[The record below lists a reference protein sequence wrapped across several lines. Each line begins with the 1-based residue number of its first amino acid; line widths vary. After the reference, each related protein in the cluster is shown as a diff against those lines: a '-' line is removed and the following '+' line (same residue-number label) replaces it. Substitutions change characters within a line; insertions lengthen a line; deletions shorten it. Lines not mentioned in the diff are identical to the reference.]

1 MLRAGE
7 PSLVSKSEPGGIVS
21 VCRHTLLLRV
31 LIASVVLLGI
41 TIPAAQ
47 AETPQQQQDR
57 LRAQRSQVAKDVDA
71 LKAADAKT
79 TAELA
84 RLQGELSRRQA
95 TADKANRAKARADA
109 DLRDAEAAVTKARKR
124 YNTLNAQADAL
135 VVQSFI
141 SPGDEALDL
150 FKAGSLTDAAV
161 KRSLEEM
168 QAESDARLLRDLTSA
183 RHRLDT
189 DQDRKEEA
197 ASTADASDARAT
209 KAVQQMKAARDKQ
222 QAFVAKVRKQLD
234 AKLAEADALKQV
246 DAALSKQIAAQQA
259 ALAAQLPPAPA
270 SGDGSPTAIASVPGG
285 LATVACPGGGSITV
299 AGSIADQVAALLG
312 AANADGVQLCGG
324 GYRDPAEQIALRKAH
339 CGPTNYDI
347 YQKPS
352 SECDPPTAPP
362 GTSQH
367 EVGLAIDFTCNGGGV
382 VTTGDVCWDWLS
394 AHASEYGLYNLPS
407 ESWHWSTTAT

>member
-1 MLRAGE
+1 
-7 PSLVSKSEPGGIVS
+7 
-21 VCRHTLLLRV
+21 LLLRV
-31 LIASVVLLGI
+31 LIAAVVLLGV
-41 TIPAAQ
+41 TIPAAE
-47 AETPQQQQDR
+47 AETPQQQQER
-57 LRAQRSQVAKDVDA
+57 LRAQRSAVAKDVDA

-95 TADKANRAKARADA
+95 TANKANRAKARADA
-109 DLRDAEAAVTKARKR
+109 DLREAKAAVEKARKR
-124 YNTLNAQADAL
+124 YETLNDQADAL
-135 VVQSFI
+135 VVESFI
-141 SPGDEALDL
+141 SPAGDVALDV

-168 QAESDARLLRDLTSA
+168 QAESDAQLLRDLTSA
-183 RHRLDT
+183 RHRLDA
-189 DQDRKEEA
+189 DEDRKEEA
-197 ASTADASDARAT
+197 ASKADASDARAT

-222 QAFVAKVRKQLD
+222 QAYVAKVRKQLD
-234 AKLAEADALKQV
+234 AKLAEAEALKQV

-270 SGDGSPTAIASVPGG
+270 PSGDGSPTAIASVPGG

-299 AGSIADQVAALLG
+299 AGSIAGQVAALLG
-312 AANADGVQLCGG
+312 AANAAGVQLCGG
-324 GYRDPAEQIALRKAH
+324 GYRDPQEQIALRMAH
-339 CGPTNYDI
+339 CGTSNYAI
-347 YQKPS
+347 YQMPS
-352 SECDPPTAPP
+352 SQCDPPTAPP

>member
-1 MLRAGE
+1 M
-7 PSLVSKSEPGGIVS
+7 S

-31 LIASVVLLGI
+31 LIAAVVLLGV
-41 TIPAAQ
+41 TIPAAE
-47 AETPQQQQDR
+47 AETPQQQQER
-57 LRAQRSQVAKDVDA
+57 LRAQRSAVAKDVDA

-95 TADKANRAKARADA
+95 TANKANRAKARADA
-109 DLRDAEAAVTKARKR
+109 DLREAKAAVEKARKR
-124 YNTLNAQADAL
+124 YETLNDQADAL
-135 VVQSFI
+135 VVESFI
-141 SPGDEALDL
+141 SPAGDVALDV

-168 QAESDARLLRDLTSA
+168 QAESDAQLLRDLTSA
-183 RHRLDT
+183 RHRLDA
-189 DQDRKEEA
+189 DEDRKEEA
-197 ASTADASDARAT
+197 ASKADASDARAT

-222 QAFVAKVRKQLD
+222 QAYVAKVRKQLD
-234 AKLAEADALKQV
+234 AKLAEAEALKQV

-270 SGDGSPTAIASVPGG
+270 PASDPGPTAIASAPGG
-285 LATVACPGGGSITV
+285 LANVSCPGGGSITV
-299 AGSIADQVAALLG
+299 AGSIAGQVAALLG
-312 AANADGVQLCGG
+312 AANAAGVQLCGG
-324 GYRDPAEQIALRKAH
+324 GYRDPQEQIALRMAH
-339 CGPTNYDI
+339 CGTSNYAI
-347 YQKPS
+347 YQMPS
-352 SECDPPTAPP
+352 SQCDPPTAPP

-407 ESWHWSTTAT
+407 ESWHWSTPAT

>member
-1 MLRAGE
+1 
-7 PSLVSKSEPGGIVS
+7 VS

-31 LIASVVLLGI
+31 LIAAVVLLGV
-41 TIPAAQ
+41 TIPAAE
-47 AETPQQQQDR
+47 AETPQQQQER
-57 LRAQRSQVAKDVDA
+57 LRAQRSAVAKDVDA

-84 RLQGELSRRQA
+84 RLQGELSRRQT
-95 TADKANRAKARADA
+95 TANEANRAKARADA
-109 DLRDAEAAVTKARKR
+109 DLREAKAAVEKARKR
-124 YNTLNAQADAL
+124 YETLNDQADAL
-135 VVQSFI
+135 VVESFI
-141 SPGDEALDL
+141 SPAGDVALDV

-168 QAESDARLLRDLTSA
+168 QAESDAQLLRDLTSA
-183 RHRLDT
+183 RHRLDA

-197 ASTADASDARAT
+197 AAKADASDARAT

-222 QAFVAKVRKQLD
+222 QAYVAKVRKQLD
-234 AKLAEADALKQV
+234 AKLAEAEALKQV

-270 SGDGSPTAIASVPGG
+270 PSGDGSPTAIASVPGG

-299 AGSIADQVAALLG
+299 AGSIASQVAAMLG
-312 AANADGVQLCGG
+312 AANAAGVQLCGG
-324 GYRDPAEQIALRKAH
+324 GYRDPQEQIALRMAH
-339 CGPTNYDI
+339 CGTSYYAI
-347 YQKPS
+347 YEMPS